1 MPMSMNPKQ
10 KSGSEWHS
18 EKKAVPE
25 VALANHR
32 ISFANG
38 HACAARWRSATGAS
52 HWRRPHRHSACRLA
66 PVRCTV
72 SFNSPQEYPKKFPM
86 LKNAN

>member
-38 HACAARWRSATGAS
+38 HACAAR
-52 HWRRPHRHSACRLA
+52 
-66 PVRCTV
+66 
-72 SFNSPQEYPKKFPM
+72 
-86 LKNAN
+86 